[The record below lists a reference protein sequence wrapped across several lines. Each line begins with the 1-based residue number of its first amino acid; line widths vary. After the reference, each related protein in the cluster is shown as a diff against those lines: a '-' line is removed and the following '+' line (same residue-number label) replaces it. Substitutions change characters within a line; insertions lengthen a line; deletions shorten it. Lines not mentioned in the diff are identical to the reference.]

1 MKKHIIALALG
12 GLIVAGGSGYYFL
25 GSDEPPAPTFRFEW
39 KTKVSPQK
47 TAIDRNHPVE
57 TKSLYDQSTFPLGTN
72 VLVGNK
78 VVRATYVGRQ
88 TDTSSPNK
96 KEKTTPRKVD
106 VYHLTFSN
114 YDFKSYRLEAKDVS
128 IEQQIGEASVP
139 TTGATLSTYY
149 KRIAKSYQYV
159 DVEPN
164 ERNEGFIFLP
174 AKSNAHLRVFV
185 ENTPIDFESP

>member
-1 MKKHIIALALG
+1 MKKYILPLALG
-12 GLIVAGGSGYYFL
+12 GLLVAGAGYYFL
-25 GSDEPPAPTFRFEW
+25 GTEDSPPPSFQFEW

-47 TAIDRNHPVE
+47 TAIDRNHPVK
-57 TKSLYDQSTFPLGTN
+57 TKSLYDQSSFPLGTN

-88 TDTSSPNK
+88 TDSTSPSK
-96 KEKTTPRKVD
+96 KDKPTPRKVD

-114 YDFKSYRLEAKDVS
+114 YDFKSYRLEPKDIS
-128 IEQQIGEASVP
+128 IEQQIGDAFVP
-139 TTGATLSTYY
+139 TTGETLSTYY

-174 AKSNAHLRVFV
+174 AKSKSHLRIFV
-185 ENTPIDFESP
+185 ENTPIDFEAP